1 MDDLFEFQVRREDL
15 VCVWYITYTPWFP
28 GDIKPAY
35 PGVYETREPDND
47 KFYNYF
53 DGENWHWGEFNPI
66 EAPMYDPMPKEKQKK
81 LVVKWRGL
89 SINTEKLK

>member
-1 MDDLFEFQVRREDL
+1 MDKWFEFRLKCEDF
-15 VCVWYITYTPWFP
+15 VTVWHITYTPWFP
-28 GDIKPAY
+28 GNIKPAY
-35 PGVYETREPDND
+35 PGVYETRETDND

-53 DGENWHWGEFNPI
+53 DGENWYWGSKAPD
-66 EAPMYDPMPKEKQKK
+66 EARKDDPMAQEKQKE